1 MGAEWKYFKNDGF
14 GDREIKVSIHDNYVT
29 ITDNRIYASVPD
41 NEINA
46 LYLELTFHEAI
57 RLAKFLMRKI
67 HTGENEHED

>member
-14 GDREIKVSIHDNYVT
+14 GDREIKVSIHDDYVT

-46 LYLELTFHEAI
+46 LYLELTFEEAL
-57 RLAKFLMRKI
+57 RLAKYIMSKVHI
-67 HTGENEHED
+67 KEGNNDE